1 MSHDLNRREFFIAT
15 TAMGMLGSPASLHAS
30 EQVRSEAPSF
40 TPALAGFTTS
50 VRYDSIPPKAIENA
64 RTAILD
70 SLGVAVAG
78 ATEESAVITG
88 RMVREE
94 GGKEEA
100 TIYGQRF
107 KSSVSQAAF
116 VNGTCAHA
124 QDFDHSF
131 IAGQQP
137 TCAIIPAV
145 FTLGE
150 TLGSS
155 GRQVLEAYITGFEVT
170 AALMFAV
177 QSLGTG
183 GWHANGTIGTLGA
196 SAACARLMGLTA
208 AQTEMALAIAAS
220 MGSGMIANFG
230 TMTKPLHVGQATR
243 NGVLAARLAR
253 AGFTGNPQA
262 LEARSGFFDCYYPG
276 GKIDHAPIASL
287 GNPWSMEK
295 YGVRFKP
302 YPCGGLTHSAI
313 LAAIRLRNEHQITP
327 QLIDHVDVRVPA
339 DTAAPL
345 VYRVPKI
352 AREGKFSMPY
362 LIARAVM
369 DGNITFDTFTEEA
382 VRNPQALQLLERV
395 EMNVD
400 PKLQAGTDGSRPA
413 IVTMKLTNGQTQML
427 EQKFAK
433 GSPEV
438 PMTHDELVSKFR
450 ACSRGVLST
459 ASTDHALDYIG
470 KLESMN
476 NIRPLI
482 KVLACV

>member
-1 MSHDLNRREFFIAT
+1 
-15 TAMGMLGSPASLHAS
+15 MLRSSSSLELS
-30 EQVRSEAPSF
+30 GQVRTEPPPF
-40 TPALAGFTTS
+40 TAELARFTAG
-50 VRYDSIPPKAIENA
+50 VHYESIPPKAIQNA
-64 RTAILD
+64 KTAILD
-70 SLGVAVAG
+70 SIGVAVSG
-78 ATEESAVITG
+78 ATEESAVTIG

-94 GGKEEA
+94 GAKEEA
-100 TIYGQRF
+100 TVYGQRF
-107 KSSVSQAAF
+107 RSSVIQAAF
-116 VNGTCAHA
+116 ANGTSAHA

-131 IAGQQP
+131 VAGQQP
-137 TCAIIPAV
+137 SCPIIPAV

-155 GRQVLEAYITGFEVT
+155 GKQILEAYIAGFEIT

-177 QSLGTG
+177 QALGTG

-196 SAACARLMGLTA
+196 SAACSRLLGLNGT
-208 AQTEMALAIAAS
+208 QTEMALAIAAS
-220 MGSGMIANFG
+220 MSSGMIANFG

-243 NGVLAARLAR
+243 NGVLAAKLAKT
-253 AGFTGNPQA
+253 GFTGNAQA

-287 GNPWSMEK
+287 GKPWSMDK

-327 QLIDHVDVRVPA
+327 QLIDHVDVQVPA

-345 VYRVPKI
+345 VYRVPKA

-362 LIARAVM
+362 LIARAII

-382 VRNPQALQLLERV
+382 VRNPQALQLLERID
-395 EMNVD
+395 MKVD
-400 PKLQAGTDGSRPA
+400 PKLLAGTDGSRPA
-413 IVTMKLTNGQTQML
+413 IVTIKLTNGQTQTL

-438 PMTHDELVSKFR
+438 PMTSEELVGKFR
-450 ACSRGVLST
+450 ACTKGVIS
-459 ASTDHALDYIG
+459 AAATDRALDYLG
-470 KLESMN
+470 KLETMN
-476 NIRPLI
+476 NIRPLV
-482 KVLACV
+482 KVLA

>member
-1 MSHDLNRREFFIAT
+1 VNHDLNRREFFVAT
-15 TAMGMLGSPASLHAS
+15 TAIGILGTPGSLPLSA
-30 EQVRSEAPSF
+30 QIRSETPSF
-40 TPALAGFTTS
+40 TPDLARFTAS
-50 VRYDSIPPKAIENA
+50 IRYDSIPPKAIQNA
-64 RTAILD
+64 KTAILD
-70 SLGVAVAG
+70 GLGVAVAG

-94 GGKEEA
+94 GAKEEA
-100 TIYGQRF
+100 TVYGQRF
-107 KSSVSQAAF
+107 KSSVIQAAF
-116 VNGTCAHA
+116 ANGTSAHA

-131 IAGQQP
+131 ITGQQP

-155 GRQVLEAYITGFEVT
+155 GKQILEAYITGFEVT

-183 GWHANGTIGTLGA
+183 GWHANGTIGTFGA
-196 SAACARLMGLTA
+196 SAACARLLGLNEAETG
-208 AQTEMALAIAAS
+208 MALAIAAS

-243 NGVLAARLAR
+243 NGVLAAKLAK

-262 LEARSGFFDCYYPG
+262 LEARSGFFDSYYPG

-327 QLIDHVDVRVPA
+327 QLIDHVDVQVPA

-345 VYRVPKI
+345 VFRVPKA

-362 LIARAVM
+362 LIARAII

-382 VRNPQALQLLERV
+382 VRNPQALQLLERID
-395 EMNVD
+395 MKAD
-400 PKLQAGTDGSRPA
+400 PKLLAGTDGSRPA
-413 IVTMKLTNGQTQML
+413 IVTMKLTNGQTQTL

-438 PMTHDELVSKFR
+438 PMTQEELVSKFR
-450 ACSRGVLST
+450 ACTKGVLST
-459 ASTDHALDYIG
+459 ASTGRALDYIG
-470 KLESMN
+470 KLETLN
-476 NIRPLI
+476 NVRPLI
-482 KVLACV
+482 KVLSGS

>member
-1 MSHDLNRREFFIAT
+1 MNHDLNRREFFVAT
-15 TAMGMLGSPASLHAS
+15 TAIGMLGSGGLQLSAQA
-30 EQVRSEAPSF
+30 RSEASSF
-40 TPALAGFTTS
+40 TPALARFAAA
-50 VRYDSIPPKAIENA
+50 VRYDSIPPKAIETA
-64 RTAILD
+64 KTAILD
-70 SLGVAVAG
+70 GLGVAVSG
-78 ATEESAVITG
+78 ATEESAVIVG
-88 RMVREE
+88 HMVREE
-94 GGKEEA
+94 GAKEEA

-107 KSSVSQAAF
+107 KSSVIQAAF

-137 TCAIIPAV
+137 TCAVIPAV

-150 TLGSS
+150 ILGSS
-155 GRQVLEAYITGFEVT
+155 GKQILEAYIAGFEVT

-196 SAACARLMGLTA
+196 SAACARLLGLSEA
-208 AQTEMALAIAAS
+208 ETEMALAIAAS

-230 TMTKPLHVGQATR
+230 TMTKPLHVGQAAR
-243 NGVLAARLAR
+243 NGVLAAKLAK
-253 AGFTGNPQA
+253 AGFTGNSQA
-262 LEARSGFFDCYYPG
+262 FEARSGFFDCYYPG

-327 QLIDHVDVRVPA
+327 QLVDHVDVRVPA

-345 VYRVPKI
+345 VYRVPKA

-362 LIARAVM
+362 LIARAIM

-382 VRNPQALQLLERV
+382 VRNAKALELLERI
-395 EMNVD
+395 EMSVD

-413 IVTMKLTNGQTQML
+413 IVTMKLTNGQTQTL

-438 PMTHDELVSKFR
+438 PMTHDELLSKFR
-450 ACSRGVLST
+450 ACTKGVLSA
-459 ASTDHALDYIG
+459 ASTGHAIDYIS
-470 KLESMN
+470 KLETMN
-476 NIRPLI
+476 NIRPLV
-482 KVLACV
+482 KVLSGT

>member
-1 MSHDLNRREFFIAT
+1 VNYDLNRREFFVAT
-15 TAMGMLGSPASLHAS
+15 TAIGMLGSSASLQSSA
-30 EQVRSEAPSF
+30 QVRTEAPSF
-40 TPALAGFTTS
+40 VPALARFTAA
-50 VRYDSIPPKAIENA
+50 VRYDSVPRKAIETA
-64 RTAILD
+64 KTAILD
-70 SLGVAVAG
+70 GLGVAVAG

-94 GGKEEA
+94 GAKEEA

-116 VNGTCAHA
+116 VNGTSAHA

-150 TLGSS
+150 TLSSS
-155 GRQVLEAYITGFEVT
+155 GKQILEAYIAGFEVT

-183 GWHANGTIGTLGA
+183 GWHANGTIGTFGA
-196 SAACARLMGLTA
+196 SAACAKLMSLSEA
-208 AQTEMALAIAAS
+208 ETEMALAIAAS
-220 MGSGMIANFG
+220 MGSGVIANFG

-243 NGVLAARLAR
+243 NGVLAAKLAK
-253 AGFTGNPQA
+253 AGFTGNPQT

-276 GKIDHAPIASL
+276 GKIDRAPIASL

-327 QLIDHVDVRVPA
+327 QLIDHVDVQVPA

-345 VYRVPKI
+345 VYRVPKA

-369 DGNITFDTFTEEA
+369 DGNITFNTFTEEA
-382 VRNPQALQLLERV
+382 VRNPLALQLLERI

-413 IVTMKLTNGQTQML
+413 IVTMKLTNGQIQTL
-427 EQKFAK
+427 EQRFAK

-450 ACSRGVLST
+450 ACTRGVLNA
-459 ASTDHALDYIG
+459 ASTDRALDYIG
-470 KLESMN
+470 KLETMN
-476 NIRPLI
+476 NIRPLV
-482 KVLACV
+482 KVLSGS